1 MKCRTF
7 LKSTAGLGALVVL
20 SWALSGSHVYAAD
33 GDDDKGDKGNDA
45 IRVGIITGRNGP
57 HLGIYLSSVAAC
69 KGVAQVAISDES
81 GSELERARRALGSA
95 FREVPTYRSPAKMI
109 EEFKANLVI
118 VTLPAHLS
126 PAPIRLAL
134 EGGCHVL
141 TEKPGC
147 VRAEQFAAL
156 VKLARAK
163 KLLLMLSLPSRV
175 SPRSLRARE
184 IIQQGFLGKL
194 YAVNVLQVKD
204 QARLTRG
211 DYQKSWFAFKDKAGG
226 GHLIW
231 LGIHNMDQILFLTGD
246 RVEKVTAFCRNVG
259 GQPVEIEDAEALALQ
274 FKSGMVGTF
283 HGGYYLEGGSMQSGL
298 TIWGSQGWLRMSSH
312 RGPEG
317 STSSFQWYST
327 HAKAPKGVQ
336 TENPTSKVGGYQSF
350 VQAAVD
356 AVRGAGPAPLS
367 GEDSLQVLK
376 VIFAAYRASET
387 GTVQNVR

>member
-1 MKCRTF
+1 MKRRTL
-7 LKSTAGLGALVVL
+7 LKNTAGLGALVVL
-20 SWALSGSHVYAAD
+20 LWAPSGSHVHAAD
-33 GDDDKGDKGNDA
+33 RDDDKGSDA
-45 IRVGIITGRNGP
+45 IRVGIITGRDGP
-57 HLGIYLSSVAAC
+57 HLGIYLNSVAAC
-69 KGVAQVAISDES
+69 KGLAQVAVSDES

-95 FREVPTYRSPAKMI
+95 FREVPTYRSPARMI
-109 EEFKANLVI
+109 DEFKPHLVI

-134 EGGCHVL
+134 EAGCHVL

-147 VRAEQFAAL
+147 VRAEQFETL
-156 VKLARAK
+156 VKLARSK

-175 SPRSLRARE
+175 SPRSLRARQ

-194 YAVNVLQVKD
+194 FAVDVLQVKD
-204 QARLTRG
+204 QARLTRP

-231 LGIHNMDQILFLTGD
+231 LGIHQMDQMHFLTQD

-283 HGGYYLEGGSMQSGL
+283 HGGYYLQGGAMQSGL
-298 TIWGSQGWLRMSSH
+298 TIWGSQGWLRLSAH

-317 STSSFQWYST
+317 SAESFQWYST
-327 HAKAPKGVQ
+327 HTKAPKGVQ
-336 TENPTSKVGGYQSF
+336 TESPTSKVGGYQAL

-356 AVRGAGPAPLS
+356 GVRGVRPAPLT

-387 GTVQNVR
+387 GAVQNVR